1 MEDIQTIYKLILIF
15 LYSFFSTSWALP
27 YVNSR
32 LIKFNY
38 MVEDKYKKTKNK
50 IPYMGGMAI
59 LGGILI
65 SLSLSQIFETLNPG
79 DKGFI
84 SHGIGSLFIFYF
96 IILIY
101 ALFGV
106 LDDLFKPKK
115 RYDKIIAILLLSF
128 PIASLMTDTSIDI
141 FSLNWELGGVYSLI
155 LAPIYIM
162 VVANLVNLHSGYNG
176 LAMGN
181 AWLILLTILIKSY
194 MQSGLE
200 NLIFVLPVFGA
211 LTAFLPWNIYPAK
224 MLEGNVGSFLIG
236 GAIGASLIA
245 LNMEIFGIFIL
256 IPHIINFIMDTLTI
270 AILKKKDVKFGNL
283 RKDGTIEAPPSMK
296 FKSLKFLLVSWF
308 RLTESQATNMLMF
321 LTASFCILGLFLF

>member
-1 MEDIQTIYKLILIF
+1 MV
-15 LYSFFSTSWALP
+15 FSRASIHVIVPFALTS
-27 YVNSR
+27 SQ
-32 LIKFNY
+32 
-38 MVEDKYKKTKNK
+38 
-50 IPYMGGMAI
+50 
-59 LGGILI
+59 
-65 SLSLSQIFETLNPG
+65 LSPIAFETV
-79 DKGFI
+79 
-84 SHGIGSLFIFYF
+84 S
-96 IILIY
+96 
-101 ALFGV
+101 
-106 LDDLFKPKK
+106 
-115 RYDKIIAILLLSF
+115 LSF